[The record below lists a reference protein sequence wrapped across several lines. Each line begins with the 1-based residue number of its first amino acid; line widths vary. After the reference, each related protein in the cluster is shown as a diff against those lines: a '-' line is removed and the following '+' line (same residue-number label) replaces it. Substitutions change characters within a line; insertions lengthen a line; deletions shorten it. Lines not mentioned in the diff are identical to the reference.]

1 MMVYEGSSG
10 KASSFIVETKD
21 AGKSASMGMLV
32 EPEELKPGARCFD
45 LNAHGTLNDQPE
57 GALAKTWQEDFYK
70 PRELFIS
77 NYLK

>member
-1 MMVYEGSSG
+1 
-10 KASSFIVETKD
+10 
-21 AGKSASMGMLV
+21 MLV